1 MERHI
6 ADPSTHHLPT
16 IMWAVLM
23 AQDLPDILEEVVKT
37 DNRYLS
43 EAADLCEKT
52 AEQVVNLY
60 VAFDTEEQK

>member
-1 MERHI
+1 
-6 ADPSTHHLPT
+6 
-16 IMWAVLM
+16 MWAVLM